1 MPRIPSANR
10 TNINLT
16 RQERAFLRA
25 GNDAHRLNQAITL
38 TNPNEDE
45 NPRSIDDLVVSVEPF
60 DEEDPR
66 ETELI
71 DIVVSVDQRTGESLS
86 EVIRHGAQRRQH
98 SRNSPLIKLSDKYKE
113 DEKELNY

>member
-1 MPRIPSANR
+1 MPRVLSSNRINANH
-10 TNINLT
+10 TL
-16 RQERAFLRA
+16 QERAFLRA
-25 GNDAHRLNQAITL
+25 GNDAHRLSQAITL

-86 EVIRHGAQRRQH
+86 EVIRHGAQKGKH
-98 SRNSPLIKLSDKYKE
+98 SENSPLRKLSDKYKE
-113 DEKELNY
+113 GEKELNY